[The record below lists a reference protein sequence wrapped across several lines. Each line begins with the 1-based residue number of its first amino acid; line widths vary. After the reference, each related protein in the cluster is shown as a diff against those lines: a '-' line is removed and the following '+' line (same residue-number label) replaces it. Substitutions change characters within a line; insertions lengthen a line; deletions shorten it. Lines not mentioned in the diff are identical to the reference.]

1 MSPDL
6 QPKAVFSPKS
16 SNPVSTVDSQDL
28 KINNNV
34 TNANLPIETSAN
46 TLQTPGINNEELDE
60 RKLDEMDEV
69 TLSFG
74 RFRHSWEKL
83 SDMQIVRDALINS
96 NISMALNFLRWRN
109 RNQINRME
117 SKLIFQ
123 LFGKTNS
130 LLPTLGYFK
139 RLSYPIIYQTICQGQ
154 VSHFFHFFFGF
165 SFLRTVNSLNIC
177 RYIWL
182 RK

>member
-1 MSPDL
+1 MRT
-6 QPKAVFSPKS
+6 VVSPKTS
-16 SNPVSTVDSQDL
+16 SPASTTDSQDL
-28 KINNNV
+28 KTNNNISN
-34 TNANLPIETSAN
+34 TNPLIIETSLN
-46 TLQTPGINNEELDE
+46 TLQTSDNNNEEFDE

-96 NISMALNFLRWRN
+96 NISMALSFLRWRN

-123 LFGKTNS
+123 TSGTTNCF
-130 LLPTLGYFK
+130 LPTLGYFK

-154 VSHFFHFFFGF
+154 VSHFVHLFFFG
-165 SFLRTVNSLNIC
+165 LHILI
-177 RYIWL
+177 L
-182 RK
+182 